1 MLFRSE
7 VAMCTFV
14 KIGDKLVLDPTL
26 TEERIADARLNI
38 GVTSEGNICAMQKG
52 GFEPLTKEDITNAVN
67 IAILKTKELI
77 EKL

>member
-1 MLFRSE
+1 
-7 VAMCTFV
+7 MCTFV

-26 TEERIADARLNI
+26 TEERVADARLNI